1 MLALLHASS
10 LITPAPQGA
19 KIKGNKMEIVS
30 NKNTAAAAIGGLIL
44 IIVLATASVWGIL

>member
-30 NKNTAAAAIGGLIL
+30 NKWV
-44 IIVLATASVWGIL
+44 VL